1 MKFYPEFRISQ
12 GEAEGILTVI
22 LLAEYVDKEIT
33 ASSLIR
39 ELENTLKS
47 ACGGVEEK
55 INIHD
60 DLLDAED
67 GPEEILKK
75 SLPKIE
81 VRAMRFLLYP
91 LAELVV
97 GADKKV
103 KKVESAF
110 LNTLRR
116 LLREPAKF

>member
-22 LLAEYVDKEIT
+22 HLAELVDKKNT
-33 ASSLIR
+33 VSSLIR
-39 ELENTLKS
+39 ELEGILKS
-47 ACGGVEEK
+47 ACGDVEQK
-55 INIHD
+55 IKGS
-60 DLLDAED
+60 DLSLDTED

-75 SLPKIE
+75 CLPKIE

-103 KKVESAF
+103 EKVESAF

-116 LLREPAKF
+116 LLRKSDKF